1 MLEVDDRATT
11 WAGAVVVVLFVFPFG
26 PVVLPEW
33 DTAAAVDDVALTEW
47 A

>member
-11 WAGAVVVVLFVFPFG
+11 WIGAVVVVLFVFPFG
-26 PVVLPEW
+26 RVVLPEW
-33 DTAAAVDDVALTEW
+33 DTAAAVDDVAPTEW